1 MKQYDA
7 IIIGSGQAGTPL
19 ARRLAG
25 KGWKVAIIERQYTG
39 GTCINYGCTPTKAMV
54 ASAKNA
60 FQARRASEY
69 GITVDSVS
77 INLPVLIA
85 RKNKIV
91 SDFRGSTE
99 RSLTS
104 IANIE
109 LIYGEAFFSGPKQV
123 TISLKEGGTTTCTAA
138 HIFINTGGRK
148 AIPAIEGLQNVP
160 YLTSTT
166 ILDVVS
172 IPAHL
177 LIIGGSYIALEFGQ
191 MFRRYGSQVTIL
203 EHSSRFLPKEDEDI
217 ADEMK
222 RILTEEG
229 ITIHLGVS
237 IQKVT
242 QDTNNTLAITTIIDG
257 REQIITGSTLL
268 LAAGRVPNT
277 DKLQLHEAGV
287 ETDERGYIKV
297 NDQLETA
304 VPGIYALGD
313 VKGGPAFTHISY
325 NDYLVVFKNL
335 VDHANIS
342 ITKRMVPYCMF
353 TDPEL
358 GRVGMNEE
366 EAKKSGLNFTIAKL
380 PMAYVA
386 RGVETG
392 ETRGL
397 MKAIVDVDTKKIL
410 GVAILGA
417 QGGELMSLLQIAMLG
432 DITYEQLRENIFAH
446 PTYSESI
453 NNLFMALDN
462 H

>member
-1 MKQYDA
+1 MKKYDA

-69 GITVDSVS
+69 GITVGTVSV
-77 INLPVLIA
+77 NLPALIA

-91 SDFRGSTE
+91 TDFRSSTE
-99 RSLTS
+99 RSLVS

-123 TISLKEGGTTTCTAA
+123 TISLKEGGKTTCTAEY
-138 HIFINTGGRK
+138 IFINTGGRT
-148 AIPAIEGLQNVP
+148 AVPAIEGLQNVP

-166 ILDVVS
+166 ILDAVS

-203 EHSSRFLPKEDEDI
+203 EHSPRFLPKEDEDI

-229 ITIHLGVS
+229 ITIHLGVA
-237 IQKVT
+237 IQKVA
-242 QDTNNTLAITTIIDG
+242 QDTNNTVTITIIIDG
-257 REQIITGSTLL
+257 KEQIITGSTLL

-277 DKLQLHEAGV
+277 DQLQLHETGV

-297 NDQLETA
+297 NDRLETA

-342 ITKRMVPYCMF
+342 VTKRMVPYCMF

-366 EAKKSGLNFTIAKL
+366 EAKKSGLNFKVAKL

-410 GVAILGA
+410 GVGILGA

-432 DITYEQLRENIFAH
+432 DITYEQLRENIFSH